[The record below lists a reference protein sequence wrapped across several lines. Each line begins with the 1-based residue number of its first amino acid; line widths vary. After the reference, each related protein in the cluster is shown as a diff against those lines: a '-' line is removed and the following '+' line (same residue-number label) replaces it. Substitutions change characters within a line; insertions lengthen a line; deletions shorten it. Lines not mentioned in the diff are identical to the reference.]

1 MESSRQDGAG
11 TISRSEL
18 PDAQQR
24 VQRAPHLAASSSVP
38 EAGAG
43 GRGHWDP
50 ARHLALHRRPVSSV
64 YAYAICAV
72 SRVLSVWTVRNL
84 LSSKEEMFDLLQE
97 QQRDPGM
104 EAQKLGPDLQ
114 AALQPQAS
122 RTLCGW
128 APPSCAPCVRVWL
141 CPEACVVVCY

>member
-18 PDAQQR
+18 PDTQQR
-24 VQRAPHLAASSSVP
+24 AQRAPHLAASSSVP

-50 ARHLALHRRPVSSV
+50 TRHLALHRRPVSSV
-64 YAYAICAV
+64 YAYAVCAV
-72 SRVLSVWTVRNL
+72 SRVLSVLMVRNL
-84 LSSKEEMFDLLQE
+84 LSSKEELFDLLQE

-104 EAQKLGPDLQ
+104 EAQKLGPDL
-114 AALQPQAS
+114 
-122 RTLCGW
+122 
-128 APPSCAPCVRVWL
+128 
-141 CPEACVVVCY
+141 